1 MAKEPVKR
9 LQNYL
14 VANGWWDEVQEQ
26 AWLNEV
32 QQIIQDQV
40 DTYLNMDTQPV
51 ESIFDYLYAELP
63 KALQE
68 QRTSATIKAMTGGSH
83 HES

>member
-1 MAKEPVKR
+1 
-9 LQNYL
+9 
-14 VANGWWDEVQEQ
+14 
-26 AWLNEV
+26 
-32 QQIIQDQV
+32 
-40 DTYLNMDTQPV
+40 MDTQPV